1 LGRAGSAWHMT
12 RRALGIM
19 AVRELGRTGL
29 RGCLR
34 VPTEDLIRVMPAEG
48 ERMAR
53 QRLIVD
59 GPGGVRVPVV
69 EVSLTNGETV
79 RLYDTAGPGSD
90 SGRGLPRLRAAWIT
104 ARGDVEEIAARA
116 GSSRDDGR
124 AAAAARREPPGLP
137 AP

>member
-1 LGRAGSAWHMT
+1 M
-12 RRALGIM
+12 GIM

-48 ERMAR
+48 ECMTR
-53 QRLIVD
+53 QRLLID
-59 GPGGVRVPVV
+59 GPGGVQVPVV

-90 SGRGLPRLRAAWIT
+90 PGRGLPPA
-104 ARGDVEEIAARA
+104 
-116 GSSRDDGR
+116 SRSVDHGPGR
-124 AAAAARREPPGLP
+124 CGADRRSGG
-137 AP
+137 